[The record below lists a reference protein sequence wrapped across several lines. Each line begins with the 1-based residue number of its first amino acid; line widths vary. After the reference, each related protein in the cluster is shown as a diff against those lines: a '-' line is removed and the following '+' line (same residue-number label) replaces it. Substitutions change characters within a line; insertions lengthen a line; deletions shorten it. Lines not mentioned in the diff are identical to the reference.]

1 MTHIEDSY
9 GASRSGLGLASVIG
23 ALPPDPPDSLVHVVD
38 FDDAVQR
45 PLCGWLAA
53 AGIGSRTYS
62 SLGALLNARDVDL
75 PGCVV
80 IDAELWSVSGLELG
94 AILQPLGIRHPI
106 VVTAYHA
113 EVAVAVRAMKT
124 GAIDFVEKP
133 LREPEILK
141 AVQAAIEVDCEQ
153 RRAAARKAQVQARFA
168 TLSPREKQV
177 MGLVTAGKLNKQV
190 AGDLGLSEITV
201 KAHRGAAV
209 RKMGARSLA
218 DLVRMAD
225 VIEADLKSEVAA

>member
-1 MTHIEDSY
+1 ME
-9 GASRSGLGLASVIG
+9 
-23 ALPPDPPDSLVHVVD
+23 ALPAGPPDTLVHVVD
-38 FDDAVQR
+38 FDDATRR

-53 AGIGSRTYS
+53 AGIGSRTYP
-62 SLGALLNARDVDL
+62 SLAALLNAHPADV
-75 PGCVV
+75 PGCVI
-80 IDAELWSVSGLELG
+80 IDAELWAVSGLELRS
-94 AILQPLGIRHPI
+94 ILQPLGIQHPI

-113 EVAVAVRAMKT
+113 EVAMAVRAMKT

-133 LREPEILK
+133 LREHEILA

-153 RRAAARKAQVQARFA
+153 RRAASRRAQVQARFA

-177 MGLVTAGKLNKQV
+177 MALVTAGKLNKQV
-190 AGDLGLSEITV
+190 GGDLGLSEITV

-225 VIEADLKSEVAA
+225 MIGEGLNFRSDG